1 MEYEIGQLV
10 FHVGTMEKYKI
21 LRKINPSQYEIID
34 SQSNIFTEPE
44 DCLLEVVENRN
55 RIIKFIINEE

>member
-10 FHVGTMEKYKI
+10 FHVGTMEI

-34 SQSNIFTEPE
+34 SEGNIFTEPE